1 MWGNSDESRFLA
13 EPSDPPAVLL
23 SGGCLDENV
32 IRVDH
37 NLDFHA
43 GGKVPVVR
51 GANRYLN
58 MKGLT

>member
-1 MWGNSDESRFLA
+1 
-13 EPSDPPAVLL
+13 LL

-32 IRVDH
+32 IRVDQ

-43 GGKVPVVR
+43 GGKEPVVR
-51 GANRYLN
+51 GVNRYLN